1 MLKVA
6 NTISARPSPVTEVPV
21 PVLQSRRLAKRLITK
36 RLITLGLVT
45 RAMWVEFR
53 LPMVASIALFEAR
66 ATVLS
71 C

>member
-1 MLKVA
+1 M
-6 NTISARPSPVTEVPV
+6 
-21 PVLQSRRLAKRLITK
+21 LQSRRLAKRLITK

-45 RAMWVEFR
+45 RAMWIEFR

>member
-1 MLKVA
+1 M
-6 NTISARPSPVTEVPV
+6 
-21 PVLQSRRLAKRLITK
+21 LQSRRLAKH
-36 RLITLGLVT
+36 LITLGLVT
-45 RAMWVEFR
+45 RAMWIEFR